1 MFILDLSKRQKMAPE
16 PTTLLPSNNLFPLSS
31 YSKAIPTVG
40 SYSYLP
46 TISSSAKNR
55 PSLGTTSVSKSSP
68 PPPNV
73 DLKQH
78 QRKEQRKFYEKHIKI
93 LELELRHLKEERELL
108 DGSSASSN
116 APLSPAINDT
126 RARSNTIPVSSRSV
140 PISRRN
146 SNNQP
151 DKPMLPEIEKL
162 NLSDSKNE
170 IIINIEKDFVR
181 TSKGKGSL
189 PNPHHILESKAVN
202 SSNHDT
208 SSLFPQFNG
217 NFLLDDEGEPSTELN
232 KPNSSSS
239 NIRRYLQM
247 HSDDD
252 KFPILVRRDSFP
264 GMLSASSAA
273 LDLAPLPQSPSRNR
287 GLDSIRNNDLLSH
300 QLQSCGLSND
310 LPVSRVHLEKLVPI
324 FDSAVASKNNTVTV
338 ASSNNNTTS
347 IANNSSNGLKYES
360 RKKLDNLVSDN
371 STNKPRVPK
380 LSNSNPDL
388 ASASRLFGRPTTTF
402 NNQAA
407 NEILG
412 ETENQMTSQ
421 PSSDLNGN
429 GVCRF
434 FQQGFCSRGERCQY
448 AHTHVY
454 NGGVAPVSMAQMNN
468 YPGATASINN
478 STSLYGQYG
487 ISGIVF
493 PGASGGYGY
502 NQNTAL
508 NMASLN
514 TRSTIQTNTVV
525 AIPKINQKRS
535 STDLEAN
542 RFAGVLLDD
551 LVGEIY
557 SLCKDQHGCRFL
569 QKKLE
574 EKNDRYLSI
583 IFNEVFSHFV
593 ELMTDPFGNYLCQK
607 LLEYCNDDQRTI
619 IVETVAP
626 ELVNIS
632 LNMHGTRAV
641 QKMIEFLS
649 TPKQIHFVIVAL
661 NPNVVTLIKDLNGNH
676 VIQKCLHRLSS
687 EDNQFIYN
695 AVSQNCIEV
704 ATHRHGCCVLQR
716 CIDHASESQK
726 AQLVTEITYNVLIL
740 VQDPYGNY
748 VVQYVLDL
756 GDARFTNALI
766 RKFIGYVCMLS
777 QQKFSSN
784 VIEKCIRVAEPK
796 TRKFLIEEMLNK
808 SKLDKLLRDSF
819 ANYVVQ
825 TSLDYADPVQRVQ
838 LIDCIRPLLPAI
850 RNTPYGKRIQG
861 KLQREQMQTW
871 TTINNLN
878 MNMLRLPVNGLTNFG
893 NIGMVGVNDFAQ
905 GYPYF

>member
-1 MFILDLSKRQKMAPE
+1 MAPE
-16 PTTLLPSNNLFPLSS
+16 PTTLLPSNNLFPLNS

-46 TISSSAKNR
+46 TISSSSAKNR

-68 PPPNV
+68 PPSNV
-73 DLKQH
+73 ELKRH
-78 QRKEQRKFYEKHIKI
+78 QCKEQKKFYEKHIKI
-93 LELELRHLKEERELL
+93 LELELRHLKEQEELL

-162 NLSDSKNE
+162 NL
-170 IIINIEKDFVR
+170 DFAC

-189 PNPHHILESKAVN
+189 PHILESKAVN

-208 SSLFPQFNG
+208 TSLFPQFNG

-300 QLQSCGLSND
+300 QLQSCGLPND
-310 LPVSRVHLEKLVPI
+310 LPTSRVHLEKLVPI
-324 FDSAVASKNNTVTV
+324 FDSAVASKNNTVTI
-338 ASSNNNTTS
+338 APSNNTTS
-347 IANNSSNGLKYES
+347 IANNSSNGLIKYES

-412 ETENQMTSQ
+412 ETENQITSQ

-468 YPGATASINN
+468 YPGATAPINN
-478 STSLYGQYG
+478 AASLYGQY
-487 ISGIVF
+487 GIVF
-493 PGASGGYGY
+493 PGASGYGY
-502 NQNTAL
+502 NQNAAL

-514 TRSTIQTNTVV
+514 TRSTMQTNTV
-525 AIPKINQKRS
+525 AIPKINHKRS

-661 NPNVVTLIKDLNGNH
+661 NPSVVTLIKDLNGNH

-695 AVSQNCIEV
+695 VVSQNCIEV

-726 AQLVTEITYNVLIL
+726 AQLVTEITYNVLTL

-766 RKFIGYVCMLS
+766 RKFIGCVCMLS

-796 TRKFLIEEMLNK
+796 TRKYLIEEMLNK

-838 LIDCIRPLLPAI
+838 
-850 RNTPYGKRIQG
+850 RIQG

-871 TTINNLN
+871 TTINNIN
-878 MNMLRLPVNGLTNFG
+878 MNMLRLPVNGLSNFS